1 MNSSRP
7 RSLLIRKNFPRL
19 RLAPSQ
25 TRHYGRIAVWNRV
38 DVKFRRKTH
47 DFVADTLENPR
58 FPNRRRL
65 VKTLCKGFYT
75 KQGAILRLLSRPEEE
90 DSLPENPGEVEGKPE
105 VGGGILDDKITR
117 RQAIGRMGG
126 VAAVVVVAAVAGAG
140 GYYYLSSQ
148 GAAQTTTQLAK
159 SLNYLGND
167 IALGQQAIAEF
178 NKETGGTAIS
188 STSVDFFT
196 LAQRLASSGGQG
208 WDVGFT
214 GRIKNIIPSGSIA
227 PITVANLPR
236 WVSGTLE
243 TLIVS
248 PETFLSPN

>member
-1 MNSSRP
+1 M
-7 RSLLIRKNFPRL
+7 
-19 RLAPSQ
+19 
-25 TRHYGRIAVWNRV
+25 
-38 DVKFRRKTH
+38 
-47 DFVADTLENPR
+47 
-58 FPNRRRL
+58 
-65 VKTLCKGFYT
+65 
-75 KQGAILRLLSRPEEE
+75 
-90 DSLPENPGEVEGKPE
+90 
-105 VGGGILDDKITR
+105 
-117 RQAIGRMGG
+117 
-126 VAAVVVVAAVAGAG
+126 VVVAAVAGAG

-227 PITVANLPR
+227 PIPVANLPR

-248 PETFLSPN
+248 PETFLSPNYVKRFNALLWKEVGKQLWAVPNIWNYDSVGYLPEFVQQQENG